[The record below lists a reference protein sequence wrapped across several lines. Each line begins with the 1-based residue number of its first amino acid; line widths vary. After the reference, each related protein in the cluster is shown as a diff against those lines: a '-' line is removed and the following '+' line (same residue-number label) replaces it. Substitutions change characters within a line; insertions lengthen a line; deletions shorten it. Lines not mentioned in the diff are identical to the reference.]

1 LSQHRTPTPSQTVG
15 PFFGYALPFD
25 GGHDAAGGQPA
36 VRIEGQLLDGAGEP
50 VPDGLVEMW
59 SGQQFARC
67 RTDAEGVFHFN
78 VAKPARGSTPADE
91 APHLDLT
98 IFARGLL
105 RHLATR
111 LYFPDEEPANASDR
125 TLNLIDPARRHTL
138 IAHAEGGA
146 PGPGFARPAPQ
157 GGSPPSN
164 ETALRFDI
172 RLQGE
177 SETVFFAL

>member
-1 LSQHRTPTPSQTVG
+1 MPRRETFRLSEHRRPTPSQTVG
-15 PFFGYALPFD
+15 PFFGYALPFE
-25 GGHDAAGGQPA
+25 GGHDAAREQPP

-59 SGQQFARC
+59 AGPQFARC
-67 RTDAEGVFHFN
+67 RTDREGLFHVN
-78 VAKPARGSTPADE
+78 VVKPARGSTPGDA

-105 RHLATR
+105 RHLVTR
-111 LYFPDEEPANASDR
+111 MYFPDEEAANASDR
-125 TLNLIDPARRHTL
+125 VLNLVDPARRHTL
-138 IAHAEGGA
+138 IAHSDAGV
-146 PGPGFARPAPQ
+146 
-157 GGSPPSN
+157 
-164 ETALRFDI
+164 LRFDI

>member
-1 LSQHRTPTPSQTVG
+1 MSEHRIPTPSQTVG
-15 PFFGYALPFD
+15 PFFGYALPFEE
-25 GGHDAAGGQPA
+25 GHVAAGDQPA

-59 SGQQFARC
+59 GANQFARC
-67 RTDAEGVFHFN
+67 RTDSEGVFHFM
-78 VAKPARGSTPADE
+78 VVKPAHGSTPGDE

-105 RHLATR
+105 RHVVTR
-111 LYFPDEEPANASDR
+111 MYFPDEEAANASDR
-125 TLNLIDPARRHTL
+125 ILNLIDPARRHTL
-138 IAHAEGGA
+138 IAHSEGA
-146 PGPGFARPAPQ
+146 V
-157 GGSPPSN
+157 
-164 ETALRFDI
+164 LRFDI